1 MSYET
6 YPSFKN
12 WGLCPQVLR
21 CVFSAWYSADQAIQC
36 HGMVTEHD
44 SCNVRRKLCSNE
56 IDTQNKNCKPE
67 ILKFRDLQRL
77 SDHWLGSSL
86 GVQPTYVFHS
96 FTFTSCIR
104 KTKNKLIIFLK
115 CKKFFSLSQ
124 NLNIVLT
131 ISSIDTTN
139 QIWSK
144 SVMCIEKSDM
154 ETGRWI
160 VEILRGT

>member
-1 MSYET
+1 MKHIHRSRI
-6 YPSFKN
+6 
-12 WGLCPQVLR
+12 GGCVLR
-21 CVFSAWYSADQAIQC
+21 FWGVFFLPGTQLIRPFNA
-36 HGMVTEHD
+36 TEWWQ
-44 SCNVRRKLCSNE
+44 NMTVVMFGENYVVMKL
-56 IDTQNKNCKPE
+56 ILKNKNCKPE

-160 VEILRGT
+160 VDILRGT